1 VPGAPR
7 FSLDCVA
14 RAATIV
20 RSPADGPLA
29 MTSPPHQTPR
39 TGSPPADASEN
50 GSARDWTASVYDEL
64 RRMADAMMAGERV
77 GHTLEPTALAHE
89 VWLRLRASE
98 NAGVLDR
105 GAFLGVAAQAMR
117 RVLVDHARR
126 RAAAKRPD
134 PRARVTLAGLAAA
147 GAAGEV
153 DVLDLETALVRLA
166 AMDPRAARV
175 VELRAFAGCSAAEAA
190 EALGVSEATV
200 ARDWRMAQS
209 WLRRELARGGAG
221 AASEPLPR
229 GDDG

>member
-1 VPGAPR
+1 VP
-7 FSLDCVA
+7 
-14 RAATIV
+14 AAA
-20 RSPADGPLA
+20 ADDAAAEVSAAAGF
-29 MTSPPHQTPR
+29 
-39 TGSPPADASEN
+39 ADLSTELY
-50 GSARDWTASVYDEL
+50 GEL
-64 RRMADAMMAGERV
+64 RRVAAGALGRERRD
-77 GHTLEPTALAHE
+77 HTLQPTALVNEAF
-89 VWLRLRASE
+89 LRLAGQRAE
-98 NAGVLDR
+98 WQNRAHFV
-105 GAFLGVAAQAMR
+105 GVAAQAMR